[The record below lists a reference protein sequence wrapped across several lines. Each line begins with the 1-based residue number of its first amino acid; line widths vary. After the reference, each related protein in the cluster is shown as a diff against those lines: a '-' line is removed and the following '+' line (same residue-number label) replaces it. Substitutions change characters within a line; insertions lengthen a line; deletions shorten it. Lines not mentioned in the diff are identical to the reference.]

1 MTLAQHGAIK
11 TKLKPLTSL
20 CDLLIM
26 NRIKIII
33 TALIASM
40 LISSSAFAAVGQ
52 VDTTPRPVHVVEP
65 KDLPRHYIGETVK
78 VTFLLDEAGQPSD
91 VKLVDHA
98 EDQELAESLLP
109 AVAQWKF
116 TPLQK
121 DGESFTHRV
130 MLPIELIVQR

>member
-1 MTLAQHGAIK
+1 MTLAQHESLK
-11 TKLKPLTSL
+11 SKLKPPTSL

-33 TALIASM
+33 TALIAST
-40 LISSSAFAAVGQ
+40 LISTSAFAAVGQ

-65 KDLPRHYIGETVK
+65 TDIPRHYIGETVK

-98 EDQELAESLLP
+98 NDKALAASLLP

-121 DGESFTHRV
+121 DGESFSHRV
-130 MLPIELIVQR
+130 MLPIELIVQN